1 MNGNCKVKKPVLIG
15 LAAAGICAVIAG
27 VLFGLYTKNLWDMA
41 VELPMESGMWT
52 TWNTSMNTCDFRCH
66 TEDGGVLQ
74 ITFQNDKEHDCQVFL
89 QKRGLFEHTEDVARL
104 DVAAGEEGTFRY
116 DQLTTG
122 RYRLHVQSVD
132 GGAVGGMMNVV
143 QVKE

>member
-1 MNGNCKVKKPVLIG
+1 
-15 LAAAGICAVIAG
+15 
-27 VLFGLYTKNLWDMA
+27 
-41 VELPMESGMWT
+41 MW
-52 TWNTSMNTCDFRCH
+52 SP
-66 TEDGGVLQ
+66 
-74 ITFQNDKEHDCQVFL
+74 
-89 QKRGLFEHTEDVARL
+89 L

-132 GGAVGGMMNVV
+132 GGPVGGMMNVV